1 MAAPA
6 FRSVEDELQGHEP
19 GPAKVVTDRQI
30 ELLLK
35 KKAAVLHLSAA
46 NYCWFEDPGKA
57 LCLKLAGA
65 KPAAAPLTG
74 MCDSS
79 RCPQATHHL
88 LHRPVW
94 QTAADNSTVLLAS
107 PRIPIGEKNRLRAE
121 HERSMRALEE
131 IDKAAGKAG

>member
-1 MAAPA
+1 M
-6 FRSVEDELQGHEP
+6 EGHEP
-19 GPAKVVTDRQI
+19 GPAKVITDRQI

-35 KKAAVLHLSAA
+35 KKAGVLHLSAA
-46 NYCWFEDPGKA
+46 NYCWFEDPAKA

-65 KPAAAPLTG
+65 KSAAAPLTG
-74 MCDSS
+74 MCDSG

-88 LHRPVW
+88 VHRPVW

-107 PRIPIGEKNRLRAE
+107 PRIPTGEKDRLLAE
-121 HERSMRALEE
+121 HDRSMRILEE